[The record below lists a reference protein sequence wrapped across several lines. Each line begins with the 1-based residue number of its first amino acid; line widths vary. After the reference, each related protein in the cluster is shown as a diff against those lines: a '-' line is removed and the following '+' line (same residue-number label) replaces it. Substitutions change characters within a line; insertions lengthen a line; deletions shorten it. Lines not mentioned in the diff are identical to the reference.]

1 MRFIKAI
8 VIVVLILFTRTVQAD
23 PAVIRLD
30 ANGEVSPG
38 SYGLVQ
44 FGNAPPPPVLNA
56 QPVIIK
62 RQSVVAGAP
71 VYLHVPPTHA
81 KKWARYCQR
90 YNACNRQVYFVKSA
104 EYKNK
109 Q

>member
-1 MRFIKAI
+1 MRFINAM
-8 VIVVLILFTRTVQAD
+8 VIVALVLMPGVLHAD
-23 PAVIRLD
+23 PVVIRLGS
-30 ANGEVSPG
+30 NGEVSPG
-38 SYGLVQ
+38 KYGQVQ
-44 FGNAPPPPVLNA
+44 FGNAPPPPVLYA

-71 VYLHVPPTHA
+71 LYLHVPPSHA

-104 EYKNK
+104 EYKASP
-109 Q
+109 